1 MVTIVDY
8 KTYQR
13 EDGTEFH
20 ILMVQ
25 GGVEAIKSKQTDKVY
40 LTARMARV
48 ACTFN
53 KNMCKAAIGTTLEG
67 RIERVETE
75 PYQYNNPET
84 GEIMTLGHRY
94 EFISEEESIVKDNVI
109 KSEVVI

>member
-20 ILMVQ
+20 ILEVQ
-25 GGVEAIKSKQTDKVY
+25 GGVEAIKSKQTDRIY

-53 KNMCKAAIGTTLEG
+53 ESMCKAAIGTTLEG
-67 RIERVETE
+67 RIEKVKTE
-75 PYQYNNPET
+75 PYQYNNPDT
-84 GEIMTLGHRY
+84 GEIVTLTHRY
-94 EFISEEESIVKDNVI
+94 EFITQEESIVKDNVI